1 MHPNLFQERILYMLW
16 QADAAAF
23 EAQKTPGNRVNLL
36 KSANAYLARYGTLP
50 AYQAKV
56 QGIKDRLPR

>member
-1 MHPNLFQERILYMLW
+1 MHPNLFQEQTLYLLW

-36 KSANAYLARYGTLP
+36 KSANAYLAKFGALP

-56 QGIKDRLPR
+56 QGIRDRLPR